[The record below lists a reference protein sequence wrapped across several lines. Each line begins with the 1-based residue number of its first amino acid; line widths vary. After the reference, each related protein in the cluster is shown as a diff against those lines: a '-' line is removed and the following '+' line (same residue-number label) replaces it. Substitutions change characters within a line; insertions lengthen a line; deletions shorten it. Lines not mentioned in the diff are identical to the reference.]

1 MVQVTISVENDL
13 RYTCSQSFLR
23 SEFTNLGSL
32 LFLRHLLESQG
43 TDSKQSLTYIHEL
56 LAILVHMLN
65 GVNP

>member
-32 LFLRHLLESQG
+32 LFLWHLLKSQG
-43 TDSKQSLTYIHEL
+43 TNSKQSLAYIHEF
-56 LAILVHMLN
+56 LAILVLMLN
-65 GVNP
+65 RVYP